1 MWRFAVVMVIACGGA
16 APHASVRYDAD
27 LDAVLSAATDVAKQ
41 NAKQVEI
48 DREHTTVKTAWQEL
62 AEVREPADAY
72 DFRGIAKVGGAA
84 MTKYFA
90 RYDIH
95 VVGPRPWQVV
105 VAAHASSWLDGN
117 PKPTELSDDNPPAW
131 LVERRDH
138 IVDDIN
144 SRLRT
149 SAIAPR

>member
-1 MWRFAVVMVIACGGA
+1 MLSRRERQRFVA
-16 APHASVRYDAD
+16 ARAEPLR
-27 LDAVLSAATDVAKQ
+27 
-41 NAKQVEI
+41 
-48 DREHTTVKTAWQEL
+48 TTYT
-62 AEVREPADAY
+62 
-72 DFRGIAKVGGAA
+72 AKVDGAA

-105 VAAHASSWLDGN
+105 VAAHASKWLDGT

-144 SRLRT
+144 SRLRG